1 MGDDF
6 IHIVVDV
13 LFVPPSTAATVA
25 TTTTTATTATTAA
38 PAGVNPGN
46 NSLEAAAS
54 GQVSNETLKQGEAA
68 TTTTTTAGAGA
79 TTTITSA
86 VVSDTSSSQSRN
98 GSSEEQSPAQ
108 QLQQLVP
115 YIALNRSVF
124 SLDQVSDQDLG
135 LLKLHFHLL
144 LQISKSTQL
153 LAALV
158 IVILVLNSIVVF
170 ILLVMCKVF
179 FLKDSPGRNFG
190 KKYEPIP
197 GIVVDC

>member
-1 MGDDF
+1 MSDDF

-25 TTTTTATTATTAA
+25 TTTTTTATTAA

-54 GQVSNETLKQGEAA
+54 GQISNETLKQGEASSTTA
-68 TTTTTTAGAGA
+68 TT

-86 VVSDTSSSQSRN
+86 AVSDTSSFQSGN
-98 GSSEEQSPAQ
+98 GSSDEQSPTQ
-108 QLQQLVP
+108 QLQQLEP

-124 SLDQVSDQDLG
+124 TLDQASDQDLG